1 MDLKN
6 LVDVPNISKNRVPLI
21 LVVEDNEDNQLLLAH
36 AMNMFGWKYILAV
49 DGIEIMSL
57 VKKQP
62 PSLILLDIILPDIS
76 GLQIAIMLKGQ
87 PATRNIPLIAVT
99 GLTAKQ
105 DLNSIFAAG
114 FNDYVCKP
122 FYLED
127 LHRAIAMQLNLTPS
141 DRLT

>member
-1 MDLKN
+1 MDLKDLAN
-6 LVDVPNISKNRVPLI
+6 VPNVSKNQAPLI
-21 LVVEDNEDNQLLLAH
+21 LVVEDDEDNQLLLAH
-36 AMNMFGWKYILAV
+36 AMTMFGWKYKLAV

-62 PSLILLDIILPDIS
+62 PSLILLDIILPNIS
-76 GLQIAIMLKGQ
+76 GLQIAIKLKSQ
-87 PATRNIPLIAVT
+87 PATKNIPLIAVT

-122 FYLED
+122 FYLEQ
-127 LHRAIAMQLNLTPS
+127 LHKAIAMQLNLTPS
-141 DRLT
+141 NQLT